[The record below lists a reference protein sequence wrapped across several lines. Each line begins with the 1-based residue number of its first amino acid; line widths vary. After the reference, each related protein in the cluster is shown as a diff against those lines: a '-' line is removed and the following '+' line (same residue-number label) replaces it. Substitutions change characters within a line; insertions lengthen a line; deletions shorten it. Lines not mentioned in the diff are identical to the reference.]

1 VFVFGKAPLRVHLPT
16 RLHSTMFLRILIP
29 VVILSIGALLAWRV
43 GIPVEGPK
51 PEPAAERLL
60 KTEIIELQRTN
71 FRVLLDSQ
79 GTVRAHYTTTLTPQV
94 AGTISAVHGVF
105 EDGAFFKKD
114 DVLAE
119 LDPADFKVA
128 VSAAESGV
136 ARAQAA
142 LIQEEARAKQARLNW
157 DDLGYEEE
165 PSDLVLRIPQMKEAR
180 ANVDAAQ
187 ADLEQALRNLE
198 RTKIR
203 APFDGR
209 VQKRAVGLGQAVGG
223 STPLGEIFATDFAEI
238 RLPLSHRQLP
248 FVKLPSK
255 EGDPEVRVTL
265 RDALNSPETPSWEAR
280 IVRTEGALDESSREL
295 FAIARIDDPFG
306 VKSGQRPLLIGQ
318 PVRATIEGTEL
329 KDVFVLPRHALR
341 GVNRIY
347 LVDKLQPA
355 IQRTAIDPMWSDEE
369 VLVVRD
375 GLEAGQWLS
384 VTRLPYAPDGAP
396 VEIVKPGTEAAAAA
410 EANPAARAGS

>member
-1 VFVFGKAPLRVHLPT
+1 ML
-16 RLHSTMFLRILIP
+16 LRIFIP
-29 VVILSIGALLAWRV
+29 VLILAIGALLAWRA
-43 GIPVEGPK
+43 GIPVEAPK
-51 PEPAAERLL
+51 PEPAAPQVL
-60 KTEIIELQRTN
+60 KTEIIELQRTD
-71 FRVLLDSQ
+71 FPVMLESQ
-79 GTVRAHYTTTLTPQV
+79 GTVRAHFTTTLTPQV
-94 AGTISAVHGVF
+94 AGTISAVHANF

-114 DVLAE
+114 EVLAE

-128 VSAAESGV
+128 VSASESRL

-142 LIQEEARAKQARLNW
+142 LIQEEAKAKQARLNW
-157 DDLGYEEE
+157 EDLGYEEE
-165 PSDLVLRIPQMKEAR
+165 PSDLVLRIPQMKEAK

-187 ADLEQALRNLE
+187 ADLDQALRNLE

-238 RLPLSHRQLP
+238 RLPLSPRQLP
-248 FVKLPSK
+248 FVNLPSK
-255 EGDPEVRVTL
+255 EGDPAVEVTL
-265 RDALNSPETPSWEAR
+265 RDALAGPDASSWDAR

-306 VKSGQRPLLIGQ
+306 VESGKRPLLIGQ
-318 PVRATIEGTEL
+318 PVRATIQGSEL

-347 LVDKLQPA
+347 LVDKLQPT
-355 IQRTAIDPMWSDEE
+355 ILRTEIDPVWSNEE
-369 VLVVRD
+369 VLVVRE

-396 VEIVKPGTEAAAAA
+396 VEVVKPGTEAASAA
-410 EANPAARAGS
+410 ETAPGRTRPAGS

>member
-1 VFVFGKAPLRVHLPT
+1 
-16 RLHSTMFLRILIP
+16 MFLRVLIP
-29 VVILSIGALLAWRV
+29 VVILCIGALLAWRA
-43 GIPVEGPK
+43 GIPVEEPK
-51 PEPAAERLL
+51 PEPSAPQVL
-60 KTEIIELQRTN
+60 KTEIIELQRTDFPVTLN
-71 FRVLLDSQ
+71 SQ
-79 GTVRAHYTTTLTPQV
+79 GTVRAHFTTTLTPQV
-94 AGTISAVHGVF
+94 AGTISTVSANF

-114 DVLAE
+114 DILAE

-128 VSAAESGV
+128 VSSAESGL

-157 DDLGYEEE
+157 DDLGYDEE
-165 PSDLVLRIPQMKEAR
+165 PSELVLRIPQMKEAK

-209 VQKRAVGLGQAVGG
+209 VQKRVVGLGQAVGG

-238 RLPLSHRQLP
+238 RLPLSPRQLP
-248 FVKLPSK
+248 FVSLPSK
-255 EGDPEVRVTL
+255 EGDAALAVTL
-265 RDALNSPETPSWEAR
+265 RDALAGPDSPGWDAR
-280 IVRTEGALDESSREL
+280 IVRTEGALDEASREL

-306 VKSGQRPLLIGQ
+306 VKSGKRPLLIGQ
-318 PVRATIEGTEL
+318 PVRATIQGIAL

-347 LVDKLQPA
+347 LVDKLQPT
-355 IQRTAIDPMWSDEE
+355 IVRTEIEPIWSDEE
-369 VLVVRD
+369 VLVVRE
-375 GLEAGQWLS
+375 GLEVGQWLS

-396 VEIVKPGTEAAAAA
+396 VEVVKPAA
-410 EANPAARAGS
+410 EAASAAERGAEKSTRAGS